1 MQQIL
6 VINSGSSSIKY
17 ELFDV
22 GAGVVLES
30 GLLERIGEEESRL
43 TRTTGDTPPESVSR
57 SVAVADH
64 AQGIELISNAVSQ
77 NEAFRG
83 GEFLVGI
90 GHRVVHGGEE
100 FAGPTLID
108 PSVVESIRELSAL
121 APLHNPAN
129 LVGIEVARTTFP
141 GVPQVAVFDTAF
153 HQTLPPHAY
162 RYAIPQ
168 VYYDEFRVRRYGFHG
183 TSHDYVSKQVA
194 KHLGQPLESLSLIVF
209 HLGNGA
215 SAAAIRGGKCIDTSM
230 GMTPLEGLMMG
241 TRSGDLDPAILVHLG
256 TAAGLSMEEL
266 DVLLNKES
274 GLLGVCGESDMREVL
289 RLASRGDR
297 SAGLAVEMFCYR
309 IKKYLGA
316 YTAILG
322 KLDAVALTAGIGEN
336 AAEIRLRSLSGLTH
350 LGISIDPERN
360 IARSSGVRQ
369 IQTDES
375 PVKVLVVPTD
385 ESLEIAMQT
394 LSIVESLR

>member
-17 ELFDV
+17 DLFDV
-22 GAGVVLES
+22 DAGAVLES
-30 GLLERIGEEESRL
+30 GLLERIGEEECCL
-43 TRTTGDTPPESVSR
+43 TRTTGDTQQETASR

-64 AQGIELISNAVSQ
+64 AQGMELIGKAIAQ

-83 GEFLVGI
+83 GECLVGI

-100 FAGPTLID
+100 FVGPTLID
-108 PSVVESIRELSAL
+108 PSFIESIRELSSL

-129 LVGIEVARTTFP
+129 LLGIEVVRDAFP
-141 GVPQVAVFDTAF
+141 DVPQVAVFDTAF
-153 HQTLPPHAY
+153 HHTIPPYAY

-168 VYYDEFRVRRYGFHG
+168 VYYDQFRVRRYGFHG
-183 TSHDYVSKQVA
+183 TSYDYVSKQVA
-194 KHLGQPLESLSLIVF
+194 KYLGQPLESLSLIVF

-256 TAAGLSMEEL
+256 TAAGLSLEEL
-266 DVLLNKES
+266 DALLNKES

-289 RLASRGDR
+289 RLAGSGDQ
-297 SAGLAVEMFCYR
+297 SAELAVEMFCYR

-322 KLDAVALTAGIGEN
+322 GLDAVVFTAGIGEN
-336 AAEIRLRSLSGLTH
+336 AAEIRLRSLSGLAH
-350 LGISIDPERN
+350 LGIVIDPERN
-360 IARSSGVRQ
+360 SSRSSDVRQ

-385 ESLEIAMQT
+385 ESLEIAIQT
-394 LSIVESLR
+394 LSIVESMG